1 MVLFIPCPF
10 WWFTKCKLQLWECD
24 IFSFFVNQ
32 YFELVIYQWIFGKI
46 CLAEKA
52 VNFRAYI
59 LFFFCFLSRG
69 SPMLWCIDGILLS
82 SKIYRATLR
91 PKCIHYLLVENGPWE
106 TGFGT
111 ALCKEWWERGTQ
123 EGYLICFAGG
133 LRGSTICYFTLNI
146 TELLEV

>member
-1 MVLFIPCPF
+1 MGMWYFSLLCQSIFWVGHLPVDIWKNMSGRESCKFSSLYFVL
-10 WWFTKCKLQLWECD
+10 
-24 IFSFFVNQ
+24 
-32 YFELVIYQWIFGKI
+32 
-46 CLAEKA
+46 
-52 VNFRAYI
+52 
-59 LFFFCFLSRG
+59 FCFLSRG
-69 SPMLWCIDGILLS
+69 SPMVWCIDGVLLP

-111 ALCKEWWERGTQ
+111 TLCKEWWERGTQ